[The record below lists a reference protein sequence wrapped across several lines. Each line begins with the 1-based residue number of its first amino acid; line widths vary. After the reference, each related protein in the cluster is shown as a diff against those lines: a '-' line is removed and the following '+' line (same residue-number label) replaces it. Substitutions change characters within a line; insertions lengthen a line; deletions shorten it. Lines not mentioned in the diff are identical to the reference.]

1 MTGGGDMAGHNITGA
16 WGEQV
21 AHDHLV
27 AKGYAIHGRNWRSGH
42 YEIDIIAIKGNRII
56 FVEVKTRSRH
66 FTDPAEAVDR
76 RKMMRLARAADSYIQ
91 AYDIPHHWQFDIIT
105 VIGVPGNCQ
114 IEHIPDAFIPPLTS
128 TH

>member
-1 MTGGGDMAGHNITGA
+1 MAGHNITGA

-105 VIGVPGNCQ
+105 VIGVPEIGRASCR
-114 IEHIPDAFIPPLTS
+114 ERV
-128 TH
+128 